1 MIYAIIVDGV
11 VVNVAVAD
19 YPVENN
25 WVEAGSESVYIG
37 DTYDRSWGY
46 SDFESSAVW
55 QQIQEESRTSSH
67 DYDSWSSND
76 TDWSSDW

>member
-1 MIYAIIVDGV
+1 MIYAIIADGV

-37 DTYDRSWGY
+37 DTYDGEHFIH
-46 SDFESSAVW
+46 D
-55 QQIQEESRTSSH
+55 EESLLTEEEKLKIQNA
-67 DYDSWSSND
+67 DMKAALNLLGVTVDG
-76 TDWSSDW
+76 